1 MLPNRSSSEFHT
13 DASLLN
19 RLNAPATTVR
29 SSAWEQFR
37 KFYAP
42 IIAGFARNMGAKPQD
57 VDDVIQD
64 VMLGFYSVSP
74 TFKYDPAKGRFRGYL
89 KACTFRA
96 LQKIVGQSARFKS
109 TPLQDVDPDSLE
121 LDQAWEENWEREQ
134 LAVAMQQLRE
144 EFPTSRKFRAFEMMM
159 LEGKPVDEV
168 AKALNMSEAAVYK
181 AKQRTT
187 DALKEKI
194 QLLETGAG
202 II

>member
-74 TFKYDPAKGRFRGYL
+74 TFKYDPAKGRFRGSP
-89 KACTFRA
+89 
-96 LQKIVGQSARFKS
+96 SAS
-109 TPLQDVDPDSLE
+109 GYE
-121 LDQAWEENWEREQ
+121 LM
-134 LAVAMQQLRE
+134 VA
-144 EFPTSRKFRAFEMMM
+144 
-159 LEGKPVDEV
+159 GH
-168 AKALNMSEAAVYK
+168 
-181 AKQRTT
+181 T
-187 DALKEKI
+187 DNTRVVNPNTL
-194 QLLETGAG
+194 
-202 II
+202 